1 MSKLRY
7 FEFAGKIV
15 GKCLF
20 DSAKGSG
27 YRQLVKAKFSR
38 SFLAQLIGLQ
48 VNYKV
53 ELYNCRNLV
62 NLSMFICELINTNTI
77 DLLSVFWN
85 GWPWTLQN
93 KGQIHLREW
102 HWGNGLD
109 LFRGR
114 ILTWRSSHKGMSSN
128 K

>member
-53 ELYNCRNLV
+53 ELHNCRNLV
-62 NLSMFICELINTNTI
+62 KLSMFICELINTNTI
-77 DLLSVFWN
+77 DLLSVF
-85 GWPWTLQN
+85 
-93 KGQIHLREW
+93 
-102 HWGNGLD
+102 
-109 LFRGR
+109 
-114 ILTWRSSHKGMSSN
+114 
-128 K
+128 